1 MTVRV
6 IAVRAST
13 DTAANW
19 ASIDPIPKLGEPCVI
34 TDTNRFK
41 WGDGVNPFSALP
53 LAKGGVDW
61 GDIAGT
67 LSAQADLQAALDA
80 KASNAD
86 LALKAPLASPALTG
100 TPTAPTAA
108 PGTSTTQI
116 ATTAFVTTSAV
127 RFDTATQGLNS
138 TQQTN
143 ARTNIAALPVA
154 NPVPTGNITFNSNNT
169 PILRQY
175 NAALSGTLNLP
186 YVNSGNGYTLD
197 RDIYLSAGSVS
208 TNPLGIQSLLTL
220 VGTSGFSTGARMV
233 YLNAN
238 AVTGSVTGFESEISA
253 STRFEGFRVRNTH
266 ASGVSGGRIIGNGN
280 LYLDFFRETD
290 FQRWGLRL
298 KSDGNFTIGQTVQGG
313 DVADA
318 LRINFTSLQTSFL
331 YPPKLPSYTVAG
343 LPSTTTYGV
352 GSKAFASNGR
362 RAGEGAGTGSGC
374 PVWSDG
380 TNWRTFYDN
389 SIVAA

>member
-1 MTVRV
+1 MATQLEIR
-6 IAVRAST
+6 
-13 DTAANW
+13 
-19 ASIDPIPKLGEPCVI
+19 
-34 TDTNRFK
+34 
-41 WGDGVNPFSALP
+41 
-53 LAKGGVDW
+53 
-61 GDIAGT
+61 
-67 LSAQADLQAALDA
+67 Q
-80 KASNAD
+80 
-86 LALKAPLASPALTG
+86 ALKALHAAAVPLARLMGFDRDESRPTRGDAGGVILVEMGEAQLIDTDLSPLTYYYELSF
-100 TPTAPTAA
+100 TVQLMPPTGMSDDHATEWLAATAGA
-108 PGTSTTQI
+108 IGAAI
-116 ATTAFVTTSAV
+116 VADRYLGDRAEWV
-127 RFDTATQGLNS
+127 DTATQGLNS

-175 NAALSGTLNLP
+175 NAALSATLNLP
-186 YVNSGNGYTLD
+186 YVNSGNGYTFD

-220 VGTSGFSTGARMV
+220 VGTSGFTTGARMV
-233 YLNAN
+233 YLNTN
-238 AVTGSVTGFESEISA
+238 AVTGSVTGFEAEISA
-253 STRFEGFRVRNTH
+253 STRFEGFRVRNTN
-266 ASGVSGGRIIGNGN
+266 ASGVSGGRILGNGN
-280 LYLDFFRETD
+280 LYLDFFNEVN
-290 FQRWGLRL
+290 FHRWALRL
-298 KSDGNFTIGQTVQGG
+298 KTDGNFTIGQSNQGS
-313 DVADA
+313 DIADA

-352 GSKAFASNGR
+352 GSEAFASNGR
-362 RAGEGAGTGSGC
+362 RAGEGAGAGTGC

>member
-1 MTVRV
+1 MVQIV
-6 IAVRAST
+6 PVRAACGT
-13 DTAANW
+13 LANW
-19 ASIDPIPKLGEPCVI
+19 LSVDPIPKLGEACLV
-34 TDTNRFK
+34 TDNNQFK
-41 WGDGVNPFSALP
+41 WGNGTVPFSLLP
-53 LAKGGVDW
+53 WAKGVSDW

-67 LSAQADLQAALDA
+67 LSAQTDLQAALDG
-80 KASNAD
+80 KASSAD
-86 LALKAPLASPALTG
+86 LALKAPIASPPLTG

-108 PGTSTTQI
+108 AGTSTTQI

-154 NPVPTGNITFNSNNT
+154 NPVPTGNITFASNNT

-175 NAALSGTLNLP
+175 NAALSGTLSLP

-208 TNPLGIQSLLTL
+208 TNPLGIQSLLTM

-233 YLNAN
+233 YLTTNS
-238 AVTGSVTGFESEISA
+238 VTGSVTGFEAEISA

-266 ASGVSGGRIIGNGN
+266 ASGVSGGRILGNGN
-280 LYLDFFRETD
+280 LYLDFFNEAN
-290 FQRWGLRL
+290 FHRWALRL
-298 KSDGNFTIGQTVQGG
+298 KSDGNFTIGQSNQGN
-313 DVADA
+313 DIADA

-352 GSKAFASNGR
+352 GSEAFATNGR
-362 RAGEGAGTGSGC
+362 RAGEGAGTGTGC

>member
-1 MTVRV
+1 MAAGEVIRPAGGTAAEWAADDPILKVRELG
-6 IAVRAST
+6 IET
-13 DTAANW
+13 DTRR
-19 ASIDPIPKLGEPCVI
+19 IKI
-34 TDTNRFK
+34 
-41 WGDGVNPFSALP
+41 GDGVTPWSGLDYLSVP
-53 LAKGGVDW
+53 VTW
-61 GDIAGT
+61 GQVTGT
-67 LSAQADLQAALDA
+67 VSAQADLQAALDV
-80 KASNAD
+80 
-86 LALKAPLASPALTG
+86 KAPLASPALTG

-108 PGTSTTQI
+108 AGTNTTQI

-154 NPVPTGNITFNSNNT
+154 NPNPTGNITFNSNNT

-175 NAALSGTLNLP
+175 NAALSATVNLP
-186 YVNSGNGYTLD
+186 YVNSGNGYTFD
-197 RDIYLSAGSVS
+197 RDVYVSAGSVS

-220 VGTSGFSTGARMV
+220 VGTSGFTTGARMV
-233 YLNAN
+233 YLNTN

-266 ASGVSGGRIIGNGN
+266 ASGVCGGRIIGNGN

-298 KSDGNFTIGQTVQGG
+298 KSDGNFTIGQTVQGS

-362 RAGEGAGTGSGC
+362 RAGEGAGTGTGC